1 MTWGPERPASLS
13 SSPDWDD
20 RLVAAKNS
28 CPGRGTATTAAVMGT
43 TAVSGVRRCSTGPR
57 WHSVRRTPSCPRRG
71 VGSEWDPRGR
81 GSAAA
86 KIAPM
91 RDCTSRRLSPEQ
103 IVATHPEF
111 GLPGYTGCERVDRGY
126 GDTSNIDLRGKVGH
140 GRVTTPEAR
149 RGSRGTRSRGPTRR
163 SSGCPPHSIVTKGT
177 MMEGMH
183 LPQSGCGDLARGDR
197 RAGR

>member
-20 RLVAAKNS
+20 RLVAAKTRVLAEVPRRLRQS
-28 CPGRGTATTAAVMGT
+28 WGLRLSRESEGVPRGLDGTACGGRRAA
-43 TAVSGVRRCSTGPR
+43 
-57 WHSVRRTPSCPRRG
+57 RG
-71 VGSEWDPRGR
+71 EEWDPRGR

-103 IVATHPEF
+103 IVATYSEF

-149 RGSRGTRSRGPTRR
+149 RGSRGTRPRGPTRR
-163 SSGCPPHSIVTKGT
+163 SSGCPLHSIVTKGT